1 MNRDETYQDVCVNPN
16 RHPGLSNQP
25 SNRPP
30 REGSIVAS
38 HISDLLELRPSY
50 WTHELENAP
59 SILMR
64 MAVGVSLKTSR

>member
-25 SNRPP
+25 SNRHP

-38 HISDLLELRPSY
+38 HISDLLELRLRTGPMDSK
-50 WTHELENAP
+50 
-59 SILMR
+59 MR
-64 MAVGVSLKTSR
+64 RQYS